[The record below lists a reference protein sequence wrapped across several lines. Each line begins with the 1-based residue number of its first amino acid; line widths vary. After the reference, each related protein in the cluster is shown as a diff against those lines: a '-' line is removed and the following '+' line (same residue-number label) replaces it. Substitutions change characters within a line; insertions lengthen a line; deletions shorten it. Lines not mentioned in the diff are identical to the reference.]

1 MKNKEN
7 FMTEEE
13 FAKIEKELEN
23 KARKAEE
30 AALKAFA
37 KGPVAELEWTM
48 NDLTEHLLERIV
60 TIRSGEAP
68 EAFGGFSLDTL
79 ARTLATKTYCTF
91 RTLRVSKEL
100 ALQLPAGTDFSR
112 FTFTTTGF
120 CWTPQF
126 GLWRKMVTALMEY
139 LHEAAI
145 FAKHVN
151 PSSTAA
157 RLYLRA
163 LMIARRLYARNSG
176 YSEATKDEALSII
189 NLEKVAA
196 DRLWVDAQFAAL
208 PKYKKAKGAKKPK
221 AAKGA

>member
-1 MKNKEN
+1 
-7 FMTEEE
+7 MTEEE
-13 FAKIEKELEN
+13 FEDAVKALEKMSEKN
-23 KARKAEE
+23 AE

-37 KGPVAELEWTM
+37 KGPVPEMDWTM
-48 NDLTEHLLERIV
+48 NELTEKLLDRIAV
-60 TIRSGEAP
+60 IRSGEAP

-79 ARTLATKTYCTF
+79 ARTLATRTYCAYHTV
-91 RTLRVSKEL
+91 RVSKEH
-100 ALQLPAGTDFSR
+100 AMQVPRDADIGRYTFS
-112 FTFTTTGF
+112 TTGYR
-120 CWTPQF
+120 WTPQF

-163 LMIARRLYARNSG
+163 LMIARRVYSRNKG
-176 YSEATKDEALSII
+176 YGEAMKEEALSII
-189 NLEKVAA
+189 RLEKVAD

-208 PKYKKAKGAKKPK
+208 PKFKRSKEAARRQKASKGA
-221 AAKGA
+221 